1 MATLRVLLAAP
12 PAADRAD
19 AWVLVDEQGRAIR
32 HGRDPPSRWPVADR
46 REAVLA
52 ASAVRLLAL
61 DLPPLPPARVE
72 QAVSYALE
80 ERLATALDTAVV
92 VAGPQ
97 GADGRIL
104 ALVVARSLS
113 RAIAAHAPP
122 FDRIVAE
129 PQLAQRPPADT
140 WRWYA
145 SDGHGFVLAGTGEAF
160 AVGASERGELPV
172 DLKLA
177 LEQAAR
183 AGRAPVRIDA
193 CVAADDTLREAWTR
207 AAGVPFAAGTA
218 WRWDAGDGSP
228 ASDLAPVFAREPQPA
243 AATPSRRPSFA
254 FAMTLLVAAG
264 VLHVVATAG
273 TLAWRKLELSRTQAA
288 IVDVA
293 RAAGASDAA
302 ELARRHAAAKHRA
315 GSAVPQ
321 DAWPRLAL
329 AAPALAALP
338 TGALRTARW
347 SGGAWTLELGAL
359 DDVALAAFE
368 ARLRG
373 AGLSGVA
380 ARSPSG
386 VRVRIE
392 GDA

>member
-1 MATLRVLLAAP
+1 
-12 PAADRAD
+12 
-19 AWVLVDEQGRAIR
+19 
-32 HGRDPPSRWPVADR
+32 
-46 REAVLA
+46 
-52 ASAVRLLAL
+52 
-61 DLPPLPPARVE
+61 
-72 QAVSYALE
+72 
-80 ERLATALDTAVV
+80 
-92 VAGPQ
+92 
-97 GADGRIL
+97 
-104 ALVVARSLS
+104 
-113 RAIAAHAPP
+113 
-122 FDRIVAE
+122 
-129 PQLAQRPPADT
+129 
-140 WRWYA
+140 
-145 SDGHGFVLAGTGEAF
+145 
-160 AVGASERGELPV
+160 
-172 DLKLA
+172 
-177 LEQAAR
+177 
-183 AGRAPVRIDA
+183 
-193 CVAADDTLREAWTR
+193 
-207 AAGVPFAAGTA
+207 
-218 WRWDAGDGSP
+218 
-228 ASDLAPVFAREPQPA
+228 
-243 AATPSRRPSFA
+243 
-254 FAMTLLVAAG
+254 MTLLVAAG